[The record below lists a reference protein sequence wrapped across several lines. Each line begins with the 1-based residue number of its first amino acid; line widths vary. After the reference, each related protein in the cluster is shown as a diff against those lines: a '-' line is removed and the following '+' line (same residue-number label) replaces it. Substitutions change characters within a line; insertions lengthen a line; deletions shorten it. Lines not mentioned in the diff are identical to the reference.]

1 MAIVETFYCFCYFQ
15 AAAANIMKIPIIAT
29 EQVSKYNFL
38 FAFQC
43 FFFYWEIDVAKF
55 VNVLSFDEL
64 QVHEDKFKN

>member
-15 AAAANIMKIPIIAT
+15 AEAAKIMKIPIIAT

-43 FFFYWEIDVAKF
+43 FFLLR
-55 VNVLSFDEL
+55 N
-64 QVHEDKFKN
+64 